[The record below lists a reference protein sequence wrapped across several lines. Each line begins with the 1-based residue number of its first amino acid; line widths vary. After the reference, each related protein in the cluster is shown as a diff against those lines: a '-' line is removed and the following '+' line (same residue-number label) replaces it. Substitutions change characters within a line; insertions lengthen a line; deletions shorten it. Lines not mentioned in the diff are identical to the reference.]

1 MIGDW
6 WSGGAKA
13 GEVDLVDRVDN
24 VDRVVAV
31 ECGAGRVIAGWDDL
45 WGETIFSNIVRVSG
59 VLFSGVVFVSHE
71 FYQAF
76 LSEDAD
82 GSTRCWASIFRFG
95 FGTGIGHW
103 GCPSGGA
110 GFTGA

>member
-1 MIGDW
+1 VRGDW

-13 GEVDLVDRVDN
+13 GEVDLVERVDN
-24 VDRVVAV
+24 LDRVVAV

-76 LSEDAD
+76 LSKDAN
-82 GSTRCWASIFRFG
+82 GSIRRWANIFCFG
-95 FGTGIGHW
+95 FGTGIGCW
-103 GCPSGGA
+103 GGASGGA
-110 GFTGA
+110 GFIGA